1 MASLDFVKLAWQ
13 YIRKRTL
20 YKHWKKK
27 HQNQLEN
34 LNQVGV
40 ENLVSLVTLDENEM
54 IVAITIANSNQINHI
69 NNK

>member
-20 YKHWKKK
+20 YKKK

-40 ENLVSLVTLDENEM
+40 ENLASQPIVHENDANSQKYLVTLDENE
-54 IVAITIANSNQINHI
+54 I
-69 NNK
+69 

>member
-20 YKHWKKK
+20 YKKK

-34 LNQVGV
+34 LNQ
-40 ENLVSLVTLDENEM
+40 LVTLDENER
-54 IVAITIANSNQINHI
+54 IVAITIANSHRINHI